1 MESEQMQDVDML
13 NIHPEEDDDDQ
24 METQLLNGSG
34 DEVRVNS
41 HFNPSGLSLD
51 QNCLLD
57 KLIRRCLINL
67 LFYESFCLL
76 SNDWG

>member
-1 MESEQMQDVDML
+1 MQDVDML

-41 HFNPSGLSLD
+41 HFNPSVFSLD
-51 QNCLLD
+51 QNAISKLIHRFLLD
-57 KLIRRCLINL
+57 HTCVKVFGSYLSIN
-67 LFYESFCLL
+67 
-76 SNDWG
+76 WG

>member
-34 DEVRVNS
+34 DEVRVS
-41 HFNPSGLSLD
+41 LHFNP
-51 QNCLLD
+51 
-57 KLIRRCLINL
+57 
-67 LFYESFCLL
+67 
-76 SNDWG
+76 